1 MTPTREELLAEV
13 NAAKTTTCS
22 VKGCS
27 RPVYAVALC
36 SPHYRRLRTIG
47 DVRTDVPLRI
57 ARYTKKDKC
66 VECGHGPVYAR
77 RLCKKHYDRSRTGHG
92 QK

>member
-1 MTPTREELLAEV
+1 MKERELIAAIARVQAE
-13 NAAKTTTCS
+13 TEICS

-66 VECGHGPVYAR
+66 VECGRGPVYSKM
-77 RLCKKHYDRSRTGHG
+77 LCKQHYDRSRTGHG
-92 QK
+92 K